1 MVAGIGREQRDAP
14 LGEAAGDGALAIDD
28 FDTAQDPPAAAVV
41 ELLDNDYIRLL
52 HPEPAA
58 PAAGTPTYR
67 LAGDPAAL
75 GAVLACLS

>member
-1 MVAGIGREQRDAP
+1 MRVELRFTEQAV
-14 LGEAAGDGALAIDD
+14 LVTVEGGALAIDD
-28 FDTAQDPPAAAVV
+28 LDTAPDPPAAAVV

-67 LAGDPAAL
+67 LAGDPAAF